1 MSAMDMPTG
10 SAATGESEESLAES
24 NMMDTS
30 EVPPE
35 ELVASSEAETEVQA
49 DLLADQLLD
58 LPELAASWQP
68 LSLMAGQALFAQGDP
83 GDAFY
88 TILEGQLE
96 VHATDK
102 SGRKVA
108 LERLGP
114 GEHLGELALV
124 DGGARSAGATALTD
138 CRLSMLGREA
148 FLDAL
153 PRSPA
158 LSGTTISLLSARM
171 RRSASYIGYVTRWA
185 RLVATGDYAAAE
197 SNIAGEAAE
206 HADENMARFVN
217 TFVEMIRS
225 VRAREAALKQEL
237 LQLRIKI
244 DERKYREQLEEVTE
258 SDFFRGLQQ
267 SATDMRRRIRGS
279 EDSKD

>member
-1 MSAMDMPTG
+1 MSDLG
-10 SAATGESEESLAES
+10 SEDRT
-24 NMMDTS
+24 DR
-30 EVPPE
+30 
-35 ELVASSEAETEVQA
+35 
-49 DLLADQLLD
+49 LADQLLD

-68 LSLMAGQALFAQGDP
+68 FSLAAGQPLFAQGDP

-88 TILEGQLE
+88 TIIEGRIE
-96 VHATDK
+96 VHTTDK
-102 SGRKVA
+102 SGRKVV
-108 LERLGP
+108 LERLGK

-124 DGGARSAGATALTD
+124 DGGARSAAATALTD
-138 CRLSMLGREA
+138 CRLRMLDREA
-148 FLDAL
+148 FLAAL
-153 PRSPA
+153 PLSPA

-171 RRSASYIGYVTRWA
+171 RRNASYIGYVTRWA

-197 SNIAGEAAE
+197 SSIAGEAAE

-217 TFVEMIRS
+217 TFVEMIGS

-237 LQLRIKI
+237 QQLRIEI

-267 SATDMRRRIRGS
+267 SASDMRRRLRGS
-279 EDSKD
+279 EKPED